1 MLALTKRTEY
11 ALIALCHLARQPDE
25 TVSARDLAH
34 RYAVR
39 LPLLMNV
46 LKTLNQNGLVR
57 SVRGAHGG
65 YRLAMPPEKLS
76 LARVAEAIEG
86 PMRLVKCVSA
96 LPDADSSC
104 ELIGTC
110 PVRQPVLRVHEHL
123 AQFLA
128 GVTIAEL
135 AFDEQYGRRGGS
147 APDRRGTVLL
157 PTLGAVQQTV
167 SAG

>member
-11 ALIALCHLARQPDE
+11 ALIALCHLARQPDD
-25 TVSARDLAH
+25 TVSARDLAR

-46 LKTLNQNGLVR
+46 LKTLNHNGLVR

-65 YRLAMPPEKLS
+65 YRLAVKAETLS

-96 LPDADSSC
+96 VANADSSC

-123 AQFLA
+123 ARFLA
-128 GVTIAEL
+128 RVSIAEL
-135 AFDEQYGRRGGS
+135 AFDEEFGMRGGATS
-147 APDRRGTVLL
+147 DRRGAVLL
-157 PTLGAVQQTV
+157 PTLGAREQTA

>member
-11 ALIALCHLARQPDE
+11 ALIALCHLARQPDD

-34 RYAVR
+34 SYAVR

-46 LKTLNQNGLVR
+46 LKTLNHNGLVR

-65 YRLAMPPEKLS
+65 YRLAVPAEKLS
-76 LARVAEAIEG
+76 LAQVAEAIEG
-86 PMRLVKCVSA
+86 PMRLVKCVSSDA
-96 LPDADSSC
+96 DADSAC

-128 GVTIAEL
+128 GVSIAEL
-135 AFDEQYGRRGGS
+135 AFDEQFGTRGGS
-147 APDRRGTVLL
+147 VPSRRGAVLL
-157 PTLGAVQQTV
+157 PTLA
-167 SAG
+167 AGQEAASGG

>member
-11 ALIALCHLARQPDE
+11 ALIALCHLARQPE

-46 LKTLNQNGLVR
+46 LKTLNHNGLVR

-65 YRLAMPPEKLS
+65 YRLAVPADKLS

-96 LPDADSSC
+96 LPDADS
-104 ELIGTC
+104 
-110 PVRQPVLRVHEHL
+110 
-123 AQFLA
+123 
-128 GVTIAEL
+128 
-135 AFDEQYGRRGGS
+135 
-147 APDRRGTVLL
+147 
-157 PTLGAVQQTV
+157 
-167 SAG
+167 